1 MPGPPAAALRTPAQP
16 YLTSHPRN
24 AAAGGPPS
32 PHPKTH
38 PNPHHPR
45 DGGGG
50 GERCPPH
57 SAPHPLHRPLCRDPP
72 NLAPLLTVLPPARA
86 SPPPLHPIASACRQS
101 TCDSASRSPRATTTS
116 PDLHLTHAF
125 PTRFGFPPG
134 PAVRTPGPVSTSNT
148 LFWLL
153 EQQGTNTHHPSI
165 SLNRPTFSTHQT
177 KPLGEGPSPP
187 SAGLDPHTNQ

>member
-1 MPGPPAAALRTPAQP
+1 MQGLSRANLRSACGMCWDLGPAKKLEGEAWGQGIWIETV
-16 YLTSHPRN
+16 
-24 AAAGGPPS
+24 GG
-32 PHPKTH
+32 
-38 PNPHHPR
+38 
-45 DGGGG
+45 
-50 GERCPPH
+50 PH